1 MSDPLKNFGGNFIK
15 SSPSSRGIADEP
27 SVPQEQEE
35 SPRAEEM
42 IDALY
47 YVLMERLDRIEKQ
60 LQTIIESCQN
70 PKSHS

>member
-1 MSDPLKNFGGNFIK
+1 MSDHLKNFGEKFIK
-15 SSPSSRGIADEP
+15 SGPSSRGIADTTP
-27 SVPQEQEE
+27 VAQEQEE
-35 SPRAEEM
+35 SPKAEEM

-47 YVLMERLDRIEKQ
+47 YVLMERLDKIDAQ